1 MSNEIATYTGG
12 SLAIHADQGTITAS
26 QLKALN
32 LGEHVTEGD
41 LARFLHRSQQLGL
54 DPFSGEI
61 HMIERKQRGRNGAPD
76 TYSQTIQIGIDG
88 FRKTGHR
95 VARESGESLS
105 VDAPL
110 WAGRD
115 GVWRELWLGQ
125 EPPTAC
131 KVTVWRGGSSFT
143 SVCMFDE
150 YVQLGGSRERPFPIG
165 QWGKMPANQLAK
177 CTEAASW
184 RKACPAELGTIYV
197 PEEMD
202 QADNTRQ
209 RVPARSRASSATVTL
224 ESVQA
229 KPAPEP
235 EPTVDPKRE
244 MVAALD
250 LVFPDLPGN
259 SPNGIEAR
267 MQLISEVLGRE
278 IGHTNE
284 LGPDDMRK
292 IVAAAHEITEP
303 QPEN

>member
-12 SLAIHADQGTITAS
+12 SLAIHADQGTFTAS

-76 TYSQTIQIGIDG
+76 TWSQTIQIGIDG

-202 QADNTRQ
+202 QADNRA
-209 RVPARSRASSATVTL
+209 PAGSARSRASRATVTL
-224 ESVQA
+224 DSVRSA
-229 KPAPEP
+229 PAPAPEP
-235 EPTVDPKRE
+235 VGEDAQPGR
-244 MVAALD
+244 MFAALD
-250 LVFPDLPGN
+250 RLFPNLPASTEPGTR
-259 SPNGIEAR
+259 ERLAF
-267 MQLISEVLGRE
+267 ISGVLGRE
-278 IGHTNE
+278 VNHPRE
-284 LGPDDMRK
+284 LNQADCDA
-292 IVAAAHEITEP
+292 ITDAAAARNVTD
-303 QPEN
+303 